1 MSASVPAPVPAPVTA
16 PVAAPVPAQ
25 PRRRHHLVLL
35 QGGRAL
41 SPEPFVVAPP
51 AVRAAIAAMA
61 SVPTSRAVRMAEA
74 DLVRCRTLRP
84 VAR

>member
-1 MSASVPAPVPAPVTA
+1 MSTAEPAPCRPT
-16 PVAAPVPAQ
+16 
-25 PRRRHHLVLL
+25 RRPHLVLL
-35 QGGRAL
+35 QGGRART
-41 SPEPFVVAPP
+41 PEPFVVAPP

-61 SVPTSRAVRMAEA
+61 SGSTSRAVRMAEA